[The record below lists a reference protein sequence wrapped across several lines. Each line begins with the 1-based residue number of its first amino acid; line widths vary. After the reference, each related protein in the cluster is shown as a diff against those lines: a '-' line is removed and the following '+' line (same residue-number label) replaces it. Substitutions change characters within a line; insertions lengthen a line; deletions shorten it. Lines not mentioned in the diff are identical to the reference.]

1 MRFEKRRRGKFKT
14 AGKFVERIKKIQ
26 EKAKV
31 VLEKAQKKIKKY
43 IDRKQREE
51 EEYKVE
57 NLVLLSTKDL
67 KWQMVEKRLEKLI
80 EQFIGS
86 YRVKGIISTNT
97 IKLKLPSSIKIYP
110 VVNMSRVQLYRP
122 QVEGQRKT
130 PSKLVVIKGE
140 EEFKIKKILNK
151 RVIKERE
158 KFLV

>member
-1 MRFEKRRRGKFKT
+1 MGFEERRRGKFET

-31 VLEKAQKKIKKY
+31 ALEKVQKKIKKY
-43 IDRKQREE
+43 IDRKQREG

-97 IKLKLPSSIKIYP
+97 IKLKLSSSIKIYP

>member
-1 MRFEKRRRGKFKT
+1 MRFEERRRGKFKT

-97 IKLKLPSSIKIYP
+97 IKLKLSSSIKIYP

-130 PSKLVVIKGE
+130 PPKLVVIKGE
-140 EEFKIKKILNK
+140 EEFEIEKILNK
-151 RVIKERE
+151 RVVKERE

>member
-1 MRFEKRRRGKFKT
+1 MRFEERRRGKFKT

-97 IKLKLPSSIKIYP
+97 IKLKLSSSIKIHSI
-110 VVNMSRVQLYRP
+110 VNVS
-122 QVEGQRKT
+122 
-130 PSKLVVIKGE
+130 
-140 EEFKIKKILNK
+140 
-151 RVIKERE
+151 
-158 KFLV
+158 

>member
-1 MRFEKRRRGKFKT
+1 MGFEERRRGKFET

-31 VLEKAQKKIKKY
+31 ALEKVQKKIKKY
-43 IDRKQREE
+43 IDRKQREG

-67 KWQMVEKRLEKLI
+67 KQQMVGRRLEKLI
-80 EQFIGS
+80 EQFIEP

-110 VVNMSRVQLYRP
+110 VVNMSQVQLYRP

>member
-1 MRFEKRRRGKFKT
+1 MRFEERRRRKFKT

-97 IKLKLPSSIKIYP
+97 IKLKLSSSIKIYP

-130 PSKLVVIKGE
+130 PPKLVVIKGE
-140 EEFKIKKILNK
+140 EEFEIEKILNK
-151 RVIKERE
+151 RVVKERE